1 MSNKIWFLFKDNHH
15 IGPFSTQ
22 EVKEKFDAGEFS
34 TSIPVWREGDPQW
47 IPLANQTEL
56 ASFVIPTEIVELPPL
71 PPLPD
76 EVYEDTVPGQDPFPS
91 PSEESM
97 AQEIAAVENIDPVD
111 IDGKLETL
119 EKELPKESVDT
130 DSFWAPDLN
139 EAPEQPEEVPYEEP
153 VFETEVVDDAET
165 NVDSLEESEES
176 SEIPDFGSNATESS
190 GGTVGFLKEKLKNVR
205 SRLGD
210 DTDDTELEDDDRP
223 IRENQFFDGDDDIPE
238 ENSLQSKLNSV
249 QNKSTSI
256 SENIEPTKEELAA
269 INAPNDSSVFLSEDE
284 EEEIVQDPA
293 LESFTKELKSEAE
306 DIVDRDDFLEEEE
319 DLEYEGEGREF
330 DEFDEFEEQGEKPS
344 RFWLKIVASVVIL
357 AIIGITTSQ
366 LFFQKKKI
374 PSLDKLSKTDARSF
388 REVIDNNSNRFSYR
402 FAVTDD
408 KTMNVWFATNQ
419 AEPGILV
426 IRMESKDKRVLAK
439 DKIVAT
445 SKAEVLGHVTRL
457 DSFRV
462 VEGQRLVDGEYQL
475 TGTFKVGGIKA
486 KILDWLKYNTP
497 LGKTAYLR
505 HRKSVYN
512 INTSFFYTRD
522 KGEKFR
528 EELAKYWEDIRVKK
542 TAPLLVEI
550 QKWRTLKTLSEQ
562 VSNLFVNLINLPKK
576 SIKEISDEFSKQY
589 AEQIAPVFQTL
600 TIDTQSLLQD
610 NKDLLPV
617 QVSRLEYLLKLQKSF
632 GLNVTYNLESLGK
645 YKKLTKSIID
655 SLDNE
660 ARQRHTD
667 FVANVDKKIKE
678 IQTQLE
684 NI

>member
-76 EVYEDTVPGQDPFPS
+76 EVYEDTIPGQDPFPS
-91 PSEESM
+91 DSEEAL
-97 AQEIAAVENIDPVD
+97 AQEFAAVENIDPVD

-130 DSFWAPDLN
+130 DAFWAPDLN
-139 EAPEQPEEVPYEEP
+139 EAPERPEEVPYEEP
-153 VFETEVVDDAET
+153 KFEELPETTEDIEP
-165 NVDSLEESEES
+165 NIDSIEESDES
-176 SEIPDFGSNATESS
+176 NEIPDFGSNTTESNNS
-190 GGTVGFLKEKLKNVR
+190 TVSFLKEKLKNVR

-210 DTDDTELEDDDRP
+210 DTDDTELEEDDRP
-223 IRENQFFDGDDDIPE
+223 IRQNQLFDGDDDIAE
-238 ENSLQSKLNSV
+238 EDSDVQSNV
-249 QNKSTSI
+249 
-256 SENIEPTKEELAA
+256 IEPTKEELAA
-269 INAPNDSSVFLSEDE
+269 IHAPTDSSVFLTEDE
-284 EEEIVQDPA
+284 EEEIEYDPA

-306 DIVDRDDFLEEEE
+306 DIVDRDDFYEEEE
-319 DLEYEGEGREF
+319 ELEYEVEGN
-330 DEFDEFEEQGEKPS
+330 EFDEFEEQAEKPS
-344 RFWLKIVASVVIL
+344 RFWLKLMASVVIL
-357 AIIGITTSQ
+357 AIIGISTSQ
-366 LFFQKKKI
+366 LFFQKTKI

-388 REVIDNNSNRFSYR
+388 REVIDNHSNRFSYR

-408 KTMNVWFATNQ
+408 KTMNIWFATNQ

-660 ARQRHTD
+660 ARQRHID
-667 FVANVDKKIKE
+667 FVANVDRKINE